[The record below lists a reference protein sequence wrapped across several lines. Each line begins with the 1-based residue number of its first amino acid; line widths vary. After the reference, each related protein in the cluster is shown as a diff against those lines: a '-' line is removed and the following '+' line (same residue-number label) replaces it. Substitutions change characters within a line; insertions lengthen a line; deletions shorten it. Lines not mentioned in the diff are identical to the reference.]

1 VCYFINRKKH
11 LLHPN
16 GQQGKNINKKGD
28 RKMAVAYVIA
38 SMGISIAFNAS
49 LIAKEHSYTK

>member
-1 VCYFINRKKH
+1 
-11 LLHPN
+11 
-16 GQQGKNINKKGD
+16 
-28 RKMAVAYVIA
+28 MAVAYVIA